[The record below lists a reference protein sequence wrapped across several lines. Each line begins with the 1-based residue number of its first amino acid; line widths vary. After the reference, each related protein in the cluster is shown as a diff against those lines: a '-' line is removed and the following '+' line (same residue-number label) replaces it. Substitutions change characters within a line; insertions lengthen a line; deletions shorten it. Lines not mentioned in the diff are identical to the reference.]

1 MVIFPKYDYFYIET
15 SIVVNVWF
23 CFRSL
28 DIMVIKKMFS

>member
-23 CFRSL
+23 CFRSSE
-28 DIMVIKKMFS
+28 IIVTKKMVS